1 MPHPPSRRR
10 APRAAFLFV
19 APLVLLAAA
28 ACVPQTTLPA
38 DCDAQSVT
46 RQATLVGER
55 LSPQQIDLCRGQ
67 DVELTITVD
76 AKGVLHLHGY
86 DDAAPAQAVEA
97 GQTVT
102 LAFTAARAGQFPIEF
117 HDATADMEIGILT
130 VHER

>member
-1 MPHPPSRRR
+1 MPQSPSRRR
-10 APRAAFLFV
+10 APRSALIFTGFV
-19 APLVLLAAA
+19 ILIIAA

-38 DCDAQSVT
+38 DCDASSVS

-55 LSPQQIDLCRGQ
+55 LSPEQIDLCSGQ
-67 DVELTITVD
+67 EVQFEITVD
-76 AKGVLHLHGY
+76 ADGVLHLHGY

-102 LAFTAARAGQFPIEF
+102 LAFTTARAGQFPIEF
-117 HDATADMEIGILT
+117 HDATADREIGILT

>member
-1 MPHPPSRRR
+1 MPLSPPRRG
-10 APRAAFLFV
+10 APRTAFLFI

-55 LSPQQIDLCRGQ
+55 LSPEQIDICSGQ
-67 DVELTITVD
+67 EVQFEITVD
-76 AKGVLHLHGY
+76 ADGVLHLHGY

-102 LAFTAARAGQFPIEF
+102 LAFTATRAGQFVIEF